1 MTYVNGCCKI
11 QIFIEFEDYHYKKKV
26 DAEVAVVAV
35 ADSTGLSEAV
45 YNDVTPDEAKLGS
58 GGEELPVRPAFD
70 VQDMPLVQEGE
81 TKATPE
87 EGLLVFK

>member
-1 MTYVNGCCKI
+1 MDVEKSKI
-11 QIFIEFEDYHYKKKV
+11 LFIEFEDYHYRKEV

-45 YNDVTPDEAKLGS
+45 CTNVIPDETQLGS
-58 GGEELPVRPAFD
+58 GAEELTVGLAFD
-70 VQDMPLVQEGE
+70 VQDYSLVQEGE

-87 EGLLVFK
+87 AGLLVFK